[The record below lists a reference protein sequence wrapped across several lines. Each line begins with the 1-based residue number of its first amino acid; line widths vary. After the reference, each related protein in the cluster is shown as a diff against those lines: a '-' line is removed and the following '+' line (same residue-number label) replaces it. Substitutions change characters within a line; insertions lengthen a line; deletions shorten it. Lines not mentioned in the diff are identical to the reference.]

1 MGGAGSVARPP
12 APAAWGAGGDVLC
25 VELRAATGFPAA
37 PPAGGGLPFVALRV
51 GASDDAPVAARW
63 PHARRAET
71 APVWRGWRPLGEPEG
86 CAAITVELFE
96 GGARATLDL
105 VGADGAVA
113 PGDVT
118 ASVGGC
124 ALVFAARVAT
134 CVQIIQ

>member
-71 APVWRGWRPLGEPEG
+71 APVWRGWRPLGAPR
-86 CAAITVELFE
+86 AARRLPSSSSR
-96 GGARATLDL
+96 ARARTLDL

-134 CVQIIQ
+134 AAPIQ